1 MKFTLD
7 FERLLFQ
14 NLCIHITS
22 QVVRPTSSL
31 RTSLVITRLLAD
43 PGYLHWTWSCPWLD
57 FLTWAQICLLSMDLS
72 STLDSWLNTVTIAG
86 SALLTLFRC
95 CGTAALV
102 NENFQMWTYTHK
114 LWQVLL
120 SERNETAFIITL
132 LSFMIL
138 ELTPNVYFF
147 TMLLHEIIAGLSCLH
162 LYGTWMHFLL
172 LLICLFHYLLSFK
185 PKLVLVCWYSI
196 QTWLFTEEY
205 YNFKSISAFGFSSSL
220 VWFF

>member
-1 MKFTLD
+1 MRIAELLQIKWNLHWIL
-7 FERLLFQ
+7 RLLFQ

-31 RTSLVITRLLAD
+31 RTSLVITRLLAV
-43 PGYLHWTWSCPWLD
+43 PGYLDWTWSCPWLD

-72 STLDSWLNTVTIAG
+72 STLDSWLNSYHHWIC
-86 SALLTLFRC
+86 SAHAVQVLWDCNTCQWELY
-95 CGTAALV
+95 
-102 NENFQMWTYTHK
+102 QMWIHTHK

-138 ELTPNVYFF
+138 EVTPNVYFF

-162 LYGTWMHFLL
+162 LYGTWMHLLL
-172 LLICLFHYLLSFK
+172 LLICLFHYLPSCK
-185 PKLVLVCWYSI
+185 PKHVLVCWYSI
-196 QTWLFTEEY
+196 QTMAIYRGKL
-205 YNFKSISAFGFSSSL
+205 
-220 VWFF
+220 